1 MRIGTWNIGE
11 DERHEDGILSLESY
25 KYIIDMI
32 KKKDLDVICLQ
43 EAITSSNNLPIIEKY
58 IKGHTALKY
67 SANLELSISHVD
79 NNNKMG
85 VVICSKYELDN
96 IEKLMFDNPNVTYY
110 NKEKGKTYRPA
121 DKGMIMT
128 DIGGFRIVT
137 GHGIPFY
144 AFHIAKEK
152 RSQYYEKV
160 ENHIL
165 ESCKDKAWL
174 VVGDLNEDDIKVV
187 FPKIEKL
194 TKDLVKEATYKDK
207 IYDHILVS
215 KKIEEKNLEVVDTY
229 FDHKLCIIE
238 I

>member
-11 DERHEDGILSLESY
+11 DERYEDGILNMNSY
-25 KYIIDMI
+25 EYIIDMI
-32 KKKDLDVICLQ
+32 KNNDLDVICLQ
-43 EAITSSNNLPIIEKY
+43 EAITSSKNLPNIGKF

-67 SANLELSISHVD
+67 SMELELSISHVD
-79 NNNKMG
+79 KNYKIG
-85 VVICSKYELDN
+85 VVICSKYELEN
-96 IEKLMFDNPNVTYY
+96 IETKMFDNPNITYY

-128 DIGGFRIVT
+128 DIKGIRIVT

-152 RSQYYEKV
+152 RHQYCEKMEDYIV
-160 ENHIL
+160 DN
-165 ESCKDKAWL
+165 CKDKSWIL
-174 VVGDLNEDDIKVV
+174 LGDLNEDDISAI
-187 FPKIEKL
+187 FPRINKI
-194 TKDLVKEATYKDK
+194 TRDLVKSNTYKDK
-207 IYDHILVS
+207 IYDHILIS
-215 KKIEEKNLEVVDTY
+215 KRIEKKGLEVVDTC